1 MVSDL
6 TVALVA
12 GSFVLAGG
20 IAGVL
25 LSGWISRGADERR
38 VASEDERR
46 WLVERRQIYGVFLG
60 LAESMLQEI
69 DGLAVFLSS
78 DGGQALSEDDEVL
91 VREGLLEYHLRW
103 DEDLQPALGEVQLM
117 ATSPVVD
124 LADRVSGALMELT
137 ATVELRNAFDDH
149 YPMWFQARDLLQVL
163 RNSMRAELGLAEI
176 DVTSPRSSDWPWLPD
191 RPERASY
198 VQQHKVE
205 GTGDPLSAPT
215 L

>member
-1 MVSDL
+1 MASDL
-6 TVALVA
+6 TVALLTA
-12 GSFVLAGG
+12 SSVLAGG
-20 IAGVL
+20 IGGVL
-25 LSGWISRGADERR
+25 LSGRISRRADERR
-38 VASEDERR
+38 VELEDERR
-46 WLVERRQIYGVFLG
+46 WLVERRQIYGAFLG

-78 DGGQALSEDDEVL
+78 DGSEPLSEDDEAL
-91 VREGLLEYHLRW
+91 VSEGLFEYHVKW

-137 ATVELRNAFDDH
+137 ATVELRGAFQDH

-176 DVTSPRSSDWPWLPD
+176 DVVSPRSPEWPWLPD
-191 RPERASY
+191 RPGRASY
-198 VQQHKVE
+198 VQQHPAE
-205 GTGDPLSAPT
+205 DA
-215 L
+215 